1 MKKVALRGKLRNPI
15 SYMSEGEDT
24 LELMQMSRAVLVMD
38 WLVRSLGEEGRRIAL

>member
-24 LELMQMSRAVLVMD
+24 LELMQMSKTVPAMD
-38 WLVRSLGEEGRRIAL
+38 WMEPVRSW